1 MLFVLFLSLSSS
13 TNLFGQIV
21 IKERVKVEPKVENSN
36 KKKDHVQT
44 EYWPCGPYPQGTSG
58 LYRQVVWQGSS
69 YPLDVAQHAF
79 NIQNNVRNAKTYFAL
94 RDYYGNEIEEITY
107 LFEIVDGSEYCTVW
121 KNFPYYGGDQEYIP
135 PQKVTEPF
143 YLSYFE
149 MVGSNKPVEYDESG
163 DGVIIPDETEYMFW
177 QGVKTYMN
185 FRNYSIQFHTPATV
199 VFKITTGLQIK
210 LDSDPPYIYGDT
222 IHYTFETT
230 VVEPD
235 YELQTSY
242 SNTTIPYLEEI
253 NLDINVAP
261 IQCSPCPP
269 AWTTNLISID
279 TTVVGGEEVYD
290 TLVLY
295 STCSWNGGS
304 FPSENTFNAE
314 IISGSEYG
322 TLTYLMNADD
332 PENAYKDE
340 GNAFYDMETLA
351 YLKFFAKGEMPNED
365 SKVVIRFSTSGPNP
379 TSPRDVEIP
388 IIENPNYPLKVNIE
402 PSTLSAGDTATISFE
417 KRDEYWDDPT
427 YYPFD
432 EDQLFDVSIIKGA
445 ELGTL
450 YSDYEGYESDEFYS
464 IPQEDLYFIADTN
477 VTIDEILIKASTEI
491 SDEQWRGNN
500 TNYQKRSNR
509 KGRDIIQPVGGA
521 TGGETIYGI
530 GKISSFDHFEISIVP
545 DTVSFQDTISLIS
558 LKDTVAFTEIA
569 NLIIQAKDS
578 DSNDVD
584 IDNSSLLKF
593 QVLTNDSCGTFIK
606 ANGDTLKTNPV
617 ELADISYGDANSGKV
632 KFAAV
637 KSNPDSVVSCNV
649 RVELIADTSRNGER
663 EVIVLEKTLKI
674 VVEGDGEVMPT
685 YFNRHGTRIGR
696 AVDSRKFFNVILNR
710 GNKPIEGHEFKVYTN
725 YVNGSGGHNHSNIR
739 PDTEENFGYFLRVGD
754 DAHVRPLIDTTN
766 AQGRV
771 DNLTYVASIFGDTMR
786 IFIESLEN
794 KLMKDSISII
804 ERVPRLEVLGVHAN
818 YILYGGTENHNG
830 PPNFTVDNNHYGTP
844 ILNSALENI
853 ALDYITAFQGVRI
866 RINDMSLPNGGKF
879 DVNGSWGGPH
889 STHRCGKNA
898 DISAKGITET
908 GALVNLNLI
917 KMRAIIRNR
926 TGINPLFHN
935 PPHFHVYS
943 R

>member
-21 IKERVKVEPKVENSN
+21 IKERVKVEPKVESSN
-36 KKKDHVQT
+36 KRNNEVQT
-44 EYWPCGPYPQGTSG
+44 EYWPCGPYPSG
-58 LYRQVVWQGSS
+58 YYRQVVWTGSS
-69 YPLDVAQHAF
+69 YPLDTGQHAF
-79 NIQNNVRNAKTYFAL
+79 YLQK
-94 RDYYGNEIEEITY
+94 YGEIRPFHVSNHYIHIKNYT
-107 LFEIVDGSEYCTVW
+107 FRIISGSQYCRIMKYT
-121 KNFPYYGGDQEYIP
+121 
-135 PQKVTEPF
+135 PF
-143 YLSYFE
+143 YGDGEYVE
-149 MVGSNKPVEYDESG
+149 PVEVSDELTDLAPIEMMGNQYEYNPNFEFEYDG
-163 DGVIIPDETEYMFW
+163 NGVCTNCDTTGHEHW
-177 QGVKTYMN
+177 NVQGVFTTLEFLKYRIH
-185 FRNYSIQFHTPATV
+185 FDLPGTV
-199 VFKITTGLQIK
+199 VFEVENYRR
-210 LDSDPPYIYGDT
+210 SDTLRYET
-222 IHYTFETT
+222 II
-230 VVEPD
+230 VQPD
-235 YELQTSY
+235 YVLDFPFYEMK
-242 SNTTIPYLEEI
+242 IPYLEEKHVEVYA
-253 NLDINVAP
+253 NRVQCSDGCYNWGTDSLDIL
-261 IQCSPCPP
+261 CTS
-269 AWTTNLISID
+269 
-279 TTVVGGEEVYD
+279 
-290 TLVLY
+290 
-295 STCSWNGGS
+295 NGGS

-491 SDEQWRGNN
+491 SDEQWGGNN

-649 RVELIADTSRNGER
+649 RVELIADTSRNGDR

-674 VVEGDGEVMPT
+674 EVEGDGEVMPT

-696 AVDSRKFFNVILNR
+696 AVDSRKVFNVILNR

-739 PDTEENFGYFLRVGD
+739 PDTEENFGYFLREGD